1 MEEMGATP
9 LLRNSRSVSSTVD
22 EAQVV
27 PSLSSSSKA
36 HVVSNAPLANGDLAT
51 GIGDYAYE
59 PVASKTSCAEDSKGL
74 ESPNKQALQQPRAA
88 SGAITPVTSAPGASA
103 SSLVSRMVS
112 MPTRSESIPR
122 PPRPLVMSGSLN
134 AGPSRGPAR
143 QTFFNQPSVAVASAS
158 PWRTSSLAQHLA
170 NGSSDSLS
178 RGVSPSPATPRGS
191 SMPADSRRIYAT
203 QGVASPQPSVGSPRS
218 SAGMAMPG
226 SLTPMTPRL
235 PLQPPRT
242 AISGYPSA
250 SSGAL
255 GGQQSL
261 EGTARPRSVSAGQVT
276 VPATVSQTGGN
287 LSARSV
293 STIPL
298 TQYGARFSAVQSA
311 SSTGSTSGIRTPSR
325 GATPQPFSTI
335 NGCRFVPVSSPL
347 MNCEVQ
353 RGREGVV
360 TAGSHRATSASTS
373 ITRGGS
379 PTPAMNSLQA
389 PQSSSTVVRQSS
401 AVRPLASLSAVRQVS
416 AGSTSGGST
425 TPLPGSFGTRIGNSG
440 LSLSEDAPAVNTR
453 AVSPPHV
460 AAVAAAAAAA
470 VKQGAMRHTIGS
482 NALGSSTPQPSR
494 YAYVN
499 SSARRDC
506 QPQANQREARRRG
519 RM

>member
-9 LLRNSRSVSSTVD
+9 LLRNSRSMSSTVD

-27 PSLSSSSKA
+27 PPLSSSSKA
-36 HVVSNAPLANGDLAT
+36 QVVSNAPLANGDLAT

-59 PVASKTSCAEDSKGL
+59 PVASKTSGAEDSKGL
-74 ESPNKQALQQPRAA
+74 ESPSKQALQQPRAA
-88 SGAITPVTSAPGASA
+88 SGATTPATSAPGASA

-143 QTFFNQPSVAVASAS
+143 QTFFNQPSVASTS
-158 PWRTSSLAQHLA
+158 PWRNSSLAQHLA

-191 SMPADSRRIYAT
+191 SMPADSRRIYAP

-276 VPATVSQTGGN
+276 VPAIVSQTGGN

-311 SSTGSTSGIRTPSR
+311 SSTGSMSAIRTPSR

-353 RGREGVV
+353 RGREGIV

-389 PQSSSTVVRQSS
+389 PHSSSTVVRQSS
-401 AVRPLASLSAVRQVS
+401 AVRPLASLSAIRQVS

-440 LSLSEDAPAVNTR
+440 LSEDAPAVNTR

-482 NALGSSTPQPSR
+482 NALGSTTPQPSR